1 MDEMFAPIL
10 IFFKA
15 KIDLDGNFL
24 DDVQEEF
31 NEWSNEKTR
40 TNFKKGTA
48 TKPPDV
54 LSFHYEIDDI
64 KAETTNGWYVMRV
77 RYHEWIQSYK

>member
-1 MDEMFAPIL
+1 MFAPNL

-15 KIDLDGNFL
+15 KIDLEGDFFN
-24 DDVQEEF
+24 DVQEQF
-31 NEWSNEKTR
+31 NEWTNKKTKMNSKEGLD
-40 TNFKKGTA
+40 TV
-48 TKPPDV
+48 PPNV

-77 RYHEWIQSYK
+77 RYHEWIQSYN